1 MNSIGQKI
9 SATRKSKQLT
19 QEELAELSKVNLRTI
34 QRIENNYNAPRGNT
48 LKLIC
53 DVLELNTT
61 DLVINSAKKNEVNN
75 LGSKVV
81 NILFLILLNLLL
93 MVIIGYLTLI
103 QGATINSKVGGL
115 LLSFFIPIY
124 IVHLTPKMNALE
136 RLIKFGTGY
145 ITYIILVFAVMGFPK
160 GFKAGYHSGLFLCLL
175 VSIGVIYYGNYL
187 IKDNY
192 QKNRKY

>member
-1 MNSIGQKI
+1 MNSIGNKI
-9 SATRKSKQLT
+9 LETRKSKQLT
-19 QEELAELSKVNLRTI
+19 QEELADLSKVNLRTI
-34 QRIENNYNAPRGNT
+34 QRIENNINVPRGNT

-53 DVLELNTT
+53 DALELNTA
-61 DLVINSAKKNEVNN
+61 DLLINSERKEVNN

-93 MVIIGYLTLI
+93 MVITGYLTLI

-124 IVHLTPKMNALE
+124 IVHLTSKMNPLE
-136 RLIKFGTGY
+136 RLLKFGTGY
-145 ITYIILVFAVMGFPK
+145 MTYIILIFAVMGFSK
-160 GFKAGYHSGLFLCLL
+160 GFKSGYHSGLFLCLI

-187 IKDNY
+187 INDNY
-192 QKNRKY
+192 QKTRKY

>member
-9 SATRKSKQLT
+9 LETRKSKQLT
-19 QEELAELSKVNLRTI
+19 QEELADLSKVNLRTI
-34 QRIENNYNAPRGNT
+34 QRIENNINVPRGNT

-53 DVLELNTT
+53 DALELNTA
-61 DLVINSAKKNEVNN
+61 DLLINSERKEVNN

-93 MVIIGYLTLI
+93 MVITGYLTLI

-115 LLSFFIPIY
+115 LLNFFIPIY

-136 RLIKFGTGY
+136 R
-145 ITYIILVFAVMGFPK
+145 
-160 GFKAGYHSGLFLCLL
+160 
-175 VSIGVIYYGNYL
+175 
-187 IKDNY
+187 
-192 QKNRKY
+192 